1 MIVQPRLRARTRRRR
16 DRLTPWQGLLLAVA
30 VVLTL
35 FPVYWMVNASLKTN
49 FELLSG
55 SHLSLFPDLTSLQLG
70 NYVQMWR
77 QLEFASYLRNS
88 LIVDSAA
95 TVVAVSLAALAGFS
109 LAYFRFRGAGAFGI
123 AITATQLLPGIMFL
137 LPAYLILRQVGLAT
151 GVQLIDTYQG
161 LILLYVAFFMP
172 LSIWILRSYF
182 SAIPRELVE
191 SAQVDGCSVMGAF
204 WRVVLPLSVPGL
216 IATATYI
223 FLSAWDELLFA
234 AVMMNTAA
242 TQTMPVGIRDYIG
255 TVHHHYDLLMA
266 AATVA
271 CVPPALV
278 FLFLQRYMV
287 SGLTAGAV
295 K

>member
-1 MIVQPRLRARTRRRR
+1 V
-16 DRLTPWQGLLLAVA
+16 VA
-30 VVLTL
+30 TL
-35 FPVYWMVNASLKTN
+35 FPVYWMLVSSLKTN
-49 FELLSG
+49 ADLESG
-55 SHLSLFPDLTSLQLG
+55 AHLSLLPDLTSLQLQ
-70 NYVQMWR
+70 NYVRMWQ

-88 LIVDSAA
+88 LIVDGAA
-95 TVVAVSLAALAGFS
+95 TAIAVSLAALAGFS

-137 LPAYLILRQVGLAT
+137 LPAYLIFRQVQVAT
-151 GVQLIDTYQG
+151 DVQLIDTYQG
-161 LILLYVAFFMP
+161 LVLLYIAFFMP

-191 SAQVDGCSVMGAF
+191 AAQVDGCTVMGAF

-216 IATATYI
+216 VATATYV

-234 AVMMNTAA
+234 AVMMDTAA
-242 TQTMPVGIRDYIG
+242 TQTIPVGIRDYVG
-255 TVHHHYDLLMA
+255 TVHNHYDLLMA

-271 CVPPALV
+271 CVPPAVIFLV
-278 FLFLQRYMV
+278 LQRSMV